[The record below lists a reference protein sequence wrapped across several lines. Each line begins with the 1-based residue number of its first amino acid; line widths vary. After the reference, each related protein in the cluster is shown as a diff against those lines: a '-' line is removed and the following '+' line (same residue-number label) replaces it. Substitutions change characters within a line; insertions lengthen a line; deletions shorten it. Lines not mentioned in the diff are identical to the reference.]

1 MMETIE
7 IKNSSAIAK
16 IVFNDEKN
24 IVGICFTSNIEKSY
38 DFYCET
44 FEDTKTK
51 IIETDTLG
59 ESVGKLIHSFRKDGT
74 LEAIVDE

>member
-16 IVFNDEKN
+16 IVFNNEKN
-24 IVGICFTSNIEKSY
+24 IVGICFTSNVEKSY
-38 DFYCET
+38 DFYCEA

-51 IIETDTLG
+51 IIEINSLG
-59 ESVGKLIHSFRKDGT
+59 ESIGKLIHSYRKDGT
-74 LEAIVDE
+74 LEAMIDE

>member
-1 MMETIE
+1 METIE

>member
-16 IVFNDEKN
+16 IVFNNEKN
-24 IVGICFTSNIEKSY
+24 VVGICFTSNVEKSY
-38 DFYCET
+38 DFYCEA

-51 IIETDTLG
+51 IIEADTLG
-59 ESVGKLIHSFRKDGT
+59 ESIGKLIHSYRKDGT
-74 LEAIVDE
+74 LEAIIDE

>member
-1 MMETIE
+1 METIE

-16 IVFNDEKN
+16 IVFNNEKN
-24 IVGICFTSNIEKSY
+24 VVGICFTSNVEKSY
-38 DFYCET
+38 DFYCEA

>member
-16 IVFNDEKN
+16 IVFNNEKN
-24 IVGICFTSNIEKSY
+24 IVGICFTSNVEKSY
-38 DFYCET
+38 DFYCEA

-51 IIETDTLG
+51 IIEINSLG
-59 ESVGKLIHSFRKDGT
+59 ESVGKLIHSYRKDGT
-74 LEAIVDE
+74 LEAMIDE

>member
-16 IVFNDEKN
+16 IVFNNEKN
-24 IVGICFTSNIEKSY
+24 VVGICFTSNVEKSY

-51 IIETDTLG
+51 IIETNSLG
-59 ESVGKLIHSFRKDGT
+59 ESVGKLIHSYRKDGT
-74 LEAIVDE
+74 LEAIIDE